1 MFFSPRIH
9 GLPNPSARRNAHKG
23 PEWRRT
29 LLPPFAESAMLANK
43 EIQMMDATIL
53 RDILVGAVGRGLWS
67 LGSWTGLKGLRAAR
81 ALVSKEDPVF
91 LSTLNNAA
99 KALLDSG
106 SYGDERQSGRLRAY
120 LESPE
125 LQSIIRQLFS
135 TSLVSQDETAT
146 LRTIRQEFVASLSLH
161 LDVSSTALAPS
172 ADLFFDCLIGAIQ
185 HLLNL
190 AVEKNVLAAHEAQ
203 SAARHR
209 SLLGEIANVQKNLTL
224 LTTGDRPDIGRI
236 LRFEQKYRE
245 QVAFVHS
252 HIKPPHFDSGRRV
265 PIDELFVA
273 PRIAR
278 SKREKQAEPETI
290 SFQDFSSNLGRMI
303 VLGNPGGGKSTLAV
317 KLCHDL
323 ASDAGH
329 ERRLTPLL
337 VILREFGS
345 QKNCPIV
352 LSSNF

>member
-1 MFFSPRIH
+1 MYRGLKPASPPPTCCIK
-9 GLPNPSARRNAHKG
+9 NPSSSI
-23 PEWRRT
+23 T
-29 LLPPFAESAMLANK
+29 L
-43 EIQMMDATIL
+43 
-53 RDILVGAVGRGLWS
+53 
-67 LGSWTGLKGLRAAR
+67 
-81 ALVSKEDPVF
+81 
-91 LSTLNNAA
+91 
-99 KALLDSG
+99 
-106 SYGDERQSGRLRAY
+106 SGR
-120 LESPE
+120 EP
-125 LQSIIRQLFS
+125 
-135 TSLVSQDETAT
+135 
-146 LRTIRQEFVASLSLH
+146 
-161 LDVSSTALAPS
+161 
-172 ADLFFDCLIGAIQ
+172 
-185 HLLNL
+185 
-190 AVEKNVLAAHEAQ
+190 
-203 SAARHR
+203 
-209 SLLGEIANVQKNLTL
+209 KNLTL

-303 VLGNPGGGKSTLAV
+303 VLGNPGGGKSTLTV

-323 ASDAGH
+323 ASDAGR

-345 QKNCPIV
+345 QKKGSRPESVIEDEG
-352 LSSNF
+352 F